1 MLSTRFS
8 GLGDRREK
16 RTVEIES
23 RESRKAVP
31 QSGAW
36 GMCADFE
43 TTRWTRREQR
53 VFCGVVV
60 IILRFPF
67 KIAADHQGV
76 PAASHSSR
84 GSRGQRRFKRRRRS
98 SLRSKKRRAC
108 SRGHCPTEA
117 VTSFSGKRHPSLPL
131 HTRDSIAFFR
141 GREGRPSSPEYGVI
155 IADLPAGDYFLRSS
169 YRTCFAEAFRVS
181 NTPMP
186 WVATASKVGSPLVLS
201 ARYMVS
207 TATAVGR
214 SRLLN

>member
-98 SLRSKKRRAC
+98 SLRSKKWAGLLERALPNR
-108 SRGHCPTEA
+108 SRHQFFGEA
-117 VTSFSGKRHPSLPL
+117 SSVFASPYSGLDCIFPG
-131 HTRDSIAFFR
+131 T
-141 GREGRPSSPEYGVI
+141 GRPTLESRVWSDHRRPSGRRL
-155 IADLPAGDYFLRSS
+155 LPAQLVENLLR
-169 YRTCFAEAFRVS
+169 
-181 NTPMP
+181 
-186 WVATASKVGSPLVLS
+186 
-201 ARYMVS
+201 
-207 TATAVGR
+207 
-214 SRLLN
+214 